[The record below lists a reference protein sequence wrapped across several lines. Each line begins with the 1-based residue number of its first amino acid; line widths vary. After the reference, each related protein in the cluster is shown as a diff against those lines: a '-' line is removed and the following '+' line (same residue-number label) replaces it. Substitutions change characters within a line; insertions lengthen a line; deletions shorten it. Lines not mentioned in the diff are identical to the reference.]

1 MVHKLFWIH
10 NYNKDI
16 FNQEDIIK
24 LIRVDYMYKPFYNFQ
39 IYVHVWIA
47 QWNISIQLTF
57 VNKLYLNFHWNKMW
71 SIVIDDDFRDVDYDW
86 LHLDQGVCREGLHS
100 YQAAVCLEEQTV
112 DDYCFRVLSK
122 SHLYH
127 SEFFQTFPN
136 AAKKTKRFEFYK
148 MFKKQKEFFYNKGC
162 KIESVPVPKG
172 GIVLWDSRTAHDNA
186 PPIATRANPHRWRFV
201 VFVSMT
207 PAIWANEKDM
217 AFRKDAYQR
226 MLLTTHWSSQGLKTF
241 PEYKG
246 NKRKRNPVNVSIDV
260 LPEAARTQ
268 EARLLAGDK
277 RYDFEDGKPNGPAA
291 PKWRFGGYENFGT
304 GW

>member
-1 MVHKLFWIH
+1 M
-10 NYNKDI
+10 
-16 FNQEDIIK
+16 
-24 LIRVDYMYKPFYNFQ
+24 
-39 IYVHVWIA
+39 
-47 QWNISIQLTF
+47 
-57 VNKLYLNFHWNKMW
+57 
-71 SIVIDDDFRDVDYDW
+71 
-86 LHLDQGVCREGLHS
+86 CREGLHS

-260 LPEAARTQ
+260 LPEVARTQ

>member
-24 LIRVDYMYKPFYNFQ
+24 LIRVDYVYKPFDNFQ

-260 LPEAARTQ
+260 LPEVARTQ

>member
-1 MVHKLFWIH
+1 M
-10 NYNKDI
+10 
-16 FNQEDIIK
+16 
-24 LIRVDYMYKPFYNFQ
+24 
-39 IYVHVWIA
+39 
-47 QWNISIQLTF
+47 
-57 VNKLYLNFHWNKMW
+57 
-71 SIVIDDDFRDVDYDW
+71 
-86 LHLDQGVCREGLHS
+86 CREGLHS

-186 PPIATRANPHRWRFV
+186 PPIATRANPDRWRFV

-260 LPEAARTQ
+260 LLEVARTQ

-304 GW
+304 G

>member
-24 LIRVDYMYKPFYNFQ
+24 LIRVDYVYKPFDNFQ

-112 DDYCFRVLSK
+112 DDSCFRVLSK

-260 LPEAARTQ
+260 LPEVARTQ

>member
-1 MVHKLFWIH
+1 
-10 NYNKDI
+10 
-16 FNQEDIIK
+16 
-24 LIRVDYMYKPFYNFQ
+24 
-39 IYVHVWIA
+39 
-47 QWNISIQLTF
+47 
-57 VNKLYLNFHWNKMW
+57 
-71 SIVIDDDFRDVDYDW
+71 
-86 LHLDQGVCREGLHS
+86 
-100 YQAAVCLEEQTV
+100 
-112 DDYCFRVLSK
+112 
-122 SHLYH
+122 
-127 SEFFQTFPN
+127 
-136 AAKKTKRFEFYK
+136 

-186 PPIATRANPHRWRFV
+186 PQIATRANPHRWRFV

-226 MLLTTHWSSQGLKTF
+226 MLLTTHWSSQGLNTF

-260 LPEAARTQ
+260 LPEVARTQ

-304 GW
+304 G

>member
-1 MVHKLFWIH
+1 MCAGKGFIL
-10 NYNKDI
+10 
-16 FNQEDIIK
+16 
-24 LIRVDYMYKPFYNFQ
+24 
-39 IYVHVWIA
+39 
-47 QWNISIQLTF
+47 
-57 VNKLYLNFHWNKMW
+57 
-71 SIVIDDDFRDVDYDW
+71 
-86 LHLDQGVCREGLHS
+86 
-100 YQAAVCLEEQTV
+100 
-112 DDYCFRVLSK
+112 
-122 SHLYH
+122 
-127 SEFFQTFPN
+127 
-136 AAKKTKRFEFYK
+136 TKRLCAWKSRPWTTTASECCQSPTSTIPNSSK
-148 MFKKQKEFFYNKGC
+148 PSRTPRKKQSALSFTKCLKSRNKGC

-260 LPEAARTQ
+260 LPEVARTQ

-304 GW
+304 G

>member
-24 LIRVDYMYKPFYNFQ
+24 LIRVDYVYKPFDNFQ
-39 IYVHVWIA
+39 IYVQVWIA

-260 LPEAARTQ
+260 LPEVARTQ